1 MDDDACIRCVK
12 NWLLKGFLVDD
23 TSDSARQDHLDYDP
37 RILIYHTDE
46 EIDQALRDL
55 GFEP

>member
-1 MDDDACIRCVK
+1 MK

-23 TSDSARQDHLDYDP
+23 TSDSARQDHLDFDA
-37 RILIYHTDE
+37 RVLVYHTDE
-46 EIDQALRDL
+46 EIDQALHDL